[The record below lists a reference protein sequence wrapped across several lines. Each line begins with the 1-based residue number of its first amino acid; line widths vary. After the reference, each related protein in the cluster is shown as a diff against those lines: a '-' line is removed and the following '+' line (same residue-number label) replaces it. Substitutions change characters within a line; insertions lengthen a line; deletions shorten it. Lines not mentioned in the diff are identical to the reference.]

1 LKKIY
6 ERIDDDS
13 QERLLKG
20 PETIF
25 FDPEGNMYTINEDA
39 NLIQLSDFQTTDESD
54 HLLTA
59 NVTMISDLG
68 SGRPLGATFTPDGS
82 TLYICDMVLGL
93 TRLRNPRDPKS
104 KVELVASS
112 VLDNGTSSRIFLADD
127 VVVGPKTGVVYFT
140 DASVIYPERDR
151 NLKWD
156 AMYSSKVELLIGPSG
171 RLLKY
176 DPVTDEVSVLLRD
189 LWFGNSVTVDQE
201 ETYLLFTESFSLRIG
216 KYYLQGPKEG
226 TVEYL
231 VNGHP
236 TPGCKFIESTVNTRH
251 LHARLTF
258 KTFSYDHD
266 LDFDGV
272 DCSWKGVKSNS
283 SYCYSIIISY
293 IVPAQKL
300 LWKLPHPLDAIAKT
314 ILLML
319 PKSLIPKTKPYGGIL
334 AVDPEKT
341 GSDSVVKLFQDPRG
355 KDIAHLTGVTVHN
368 NKLYL
373 GSLVNNFVGVYGLD

>member
-1 LKKIY
+1 MGPTA
-6 ERIDDDS
+6 ES
-13 QERLLKG
+13 FWPMMLL
-20 PETIF
+20 
-25 FDPEGNMYTINEDA
+25 
-39 NLIQLSDFQTTDESD
+39 
-54 HLLTA
+54 
-59 NVTMISDLG
+59 
-68 SGRPLGATFTPDGS
+68 
-82 TLYICDMVLGL
+82 
-93 TRLRNPRDPKS
+93 
-104 KVELVASS
+104 
-112 VLDNGTSSRIFLADD
+112 
-127 VVVGPKTGVVYFT
+127 VVGPKTGLVYFT

-156 AMYSSKVELLIGPSG
+156 AMYSSKVEMLIGPSG

-236 TPGCKFIESTVNTRH
+236 TPGCKLIESTVNTRH

-258 KTFSYDHD
+258 KTFSHDHD

-272 DCSWKGVKSNS
+272 DCSWNGVKSDS
-283 SYCYSIIISY
+283 SYCYSVIISY

-300 LWKLPHPLDAIAKT
+300 VWKLPHPLDAMAKT

-319 PKSLIPKTKPYGGIL
+319 PKSTNTKNETVWWYLGCRSRKDRIRFLCKAFSRSSRQGHCSPYW
-334 AVDPEKT
+334 
-341 GSDSVVKLFQDPRG
+341 SDSAQQQIVSR
-355 KDIAHLTGVTVHN
+355 I
-368 NKLYL
+368 
-373 GSLVNNFVGVYGLD
+373 SCE